1 MLLRA
6 SPPLAPGR
14 ANRPAPLQ
22 LLGVRMPEVSRGVA
36 VMEQLL
42 RDMVAF
48 VLVVRVNTVS
58 GPDPD
63 ADWDYIYEWA
73 DKLLAQWDSLVR
85 EDAR

>member
-1 MLLRA
+1 
-6 SPPLAPGR
+6 
-14 ANRPAPLQ
+14 
-22 LLGVRMPEVSRGVA
+22 
-36 VMEQLL
+36 MEQLL